1 MVVWLQFPKSGKGGQ
16 KMQRAKDARAK
27 NAGDANAADANAGR
41 SAWEIGKCIYI
52 YIIFIIISY

>member
-16 KMQRAKDARAK
+16 KMHAQKMQPMQMQAEI
-27 NAGDANAADANAGR
+27 GR
-41 SAWEIGKCIYI
+41 GVWEIGKCIYI